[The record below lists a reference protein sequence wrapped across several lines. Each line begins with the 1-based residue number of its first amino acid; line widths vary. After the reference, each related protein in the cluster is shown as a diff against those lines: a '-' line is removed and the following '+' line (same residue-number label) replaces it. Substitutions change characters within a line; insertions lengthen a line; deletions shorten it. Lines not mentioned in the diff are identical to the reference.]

1 MNNALATYSTLEVAV
16 AALLHLT
23 KPMVSHTHMC
33 IFHLHEGI
41 HGKLYA
47 QTVPKQKRSMRAMPT
62 SGWIRNE
69 GDKTGGCGGRRL
81 GGRLLVAEAEAEAGE
96 AQIRLPWL
104 ARCWLVD
111 RSMPQRPR
119 WQMPCL
125 QEADMPG
132 GTRAIERRSL
142 RATGRRDRC
151 ELWQWQEA
159 GAQARRE
166 GSAATARASR
176 DLLI

>member
-1 MNNALATYSTLEVAV
+1 M
-16 AALLHLT
+16 
-23 KPMVSHTHMC
+23 
-33 IFHLHEGI
+33 
-41 HGKLYA
+41 
-47 QTVPKQKRSMRAMPT
+47 
-62 SGWIRNE
+62 
-69 GDKTGGCGGRRL
+69 
-81 GGRLLVAEAEAEAGE
+81 GGRLLVAEAEAGE

-151 ELWQWQEA
+151 ELWQWQEPRPE
-159 GAQARRE
+159 GE
-166 GSAATARASR
+166 GSAARPGPAVS
-176 DLLI
+176 